1 MIEHGSFNR
10 AARAMYLSVPS
21 VVQQINLLE
30 KRMEVCL
37 LVRSKHGVT
46 LTPEGVIFAEGAR
59 KLVQLCQ
66 DTKKKMRLASHEFTC
81 GIGPRHPTHLTSSY
95 WPTVHSKYPDA
106 VLRYCQ
112 FDDGNASEETLPVF
126 CEAMASGARYRQFSS
141 SPLIRD
147 SVYIPVLDVDYC
159 LAVPPEHPFALQNAA

>member
-1 MIEHGSFNR
+1 
-10 AARAMYLSVPS
+10 MYLSVPS

-37 LVRSKHGVT
+37 LVRSKHGVR
-46 LTPEGVIFAEGAR
+46 LTPEGAVFAEGAR

-66 DTKKKMRLASHEFTC
+66 DTKKEMRLVSREFTC

-95 WPTVHSKYPDA
+95 WSTVHNKYPDA

-112 FDDGNASEETLPVF
+112 FDDSNASEEKLPVF
-126 CEAMASGARYRQFSS
+126 CEAMASGAQYRQFSPC
-141 SPLIRD
+141 PLIRD
-147 SVYIPVLDVDYC
+147 GIYTPVLAVDYC
-159 LAVPPEHPFALQNAA
+159 LAIPQGHPLALPDTA